1 MQRGGLRPP
10 DGGSPMSVDITG
22 RHIEITEPIRKF
34 ATDRLERLRGVMDEI
49 LEVHFILTVEKHQR
63 HIAELN
69 IKTRRDFY
77 HGEEVSTDMYTSIA
91 AVIDKVE
98 KQILRGKQRSVA
110 RKRHNNNHKGA
121 EVITTTS
128 VLEVEEALGE
138 RLPRII
144 RSHQVAA
151 KPMSVDDAAIEIGD
165 SNHDFLVFRNA
176 DTERLNVVYKRKDG
190 NIGWIEPEA

>member
-1 MQRGGLRPP
+1 
-10 DGGSPMSVDITG
+10 MSIDITG

-34 ATDRLERLRGVMDEI
+34 ATDRLDRLRGVIDAI
-49 LEVHFILTVEKHQR
+49 QEVHFILTVEKHQR

-77 HGEEVSTDMYTSIA
+77 HSEEVSTDMYRSVAA
-91 AVIDKVE
+91 AVDKVE
-98 KQILRGKQRSVA
+98 KQILKDKERLVA
-110 RKRHNNNHKGA
+110 RKRHNNNHKG

-128 VLEVEEALGE
+128 IVEVEEILGQ

-144 RSHQVAA
+144 RQNEVAA
-151 KPMSVDDAAIEIGD
+151 KPMSVDDAAVEVGD
-165 SNHDFLVFRNA
+165 SDRDFLVFRNS
-176 DTERLNVVYKRKDG
+176 DTERLNVVFKRRDG

>member
-1 MQRGGLRPP
+1 
-10 DGGSPMSVDITG
+10 MSIDITG

-34 ATDRLERLRGVMDEI
+34 ATDRLDRLRGVIDAI
-49 LEVHFILTVEKHQR
+49 QEVHFILTVEKHQR

-77 HGEEVSTDMYTSIA
+77 HAEEVSTDMYTSVAA
-91 AVIDKVE
+91 AVDKVE
-98 KQILRGKQRSVA
+98 KQILKDKERLVA
-110 RKRHNNNHKGA
+110 RKRHNNNHKG

-128 VLEVEEALGE
+128 VVEVEEIIGQ

-144 RSHQVAA
+144 RQNEVAA
-151 KPMSVDDAAIEIGD
+151 KPMSVDDAAVEVGD
-165 SNHDFLVFRNA
+165 SDRDFLVFRNS
-176 DTERLNVVYKRKDG
+176 DTERLNVVFKRRDG

>member
-1 MQRGGLRPP
+1 
-10 DGGSPMSVDITG
+10 
-22 RHIEITEPIRKF
+22 
-34 ATDRLERLRGVMDEI
+34 MDEI
-49 LEVHFILTVEKHQR
+49 LEAHFILTVEKHQR

-98 KQILRGKQRSVA
+98 KQILRDKERFVT
-110 RKRHNNNHKGA
+110 RKRHNNNHRGA

-128 VLEVEEALGE
+128 VFEVEETLGE

-144 RSHQVAA
+144 RTHEVAA
-151 KPMSVDDAAIEIGD
+151 KPMSVDDAAIQIGD
-165 SNHDFLVFRNA
+165 SGHEFLVFRNS
-176 DTERLNVVYKRKDG
+176 DTERLNVVYNRNVG
-190 NIGWIEPEA
+190 YMCWIDTVS

>member
-1 MQRGGLRPP
+1 
-10 DGGSPMSVDITG
+10 MSVDITG
-22 RHIEITEPIRKF
+22 RHIEVTEPIRKF
-34 ATDRLERLRGVMDEI
+34 ATDRLERLHGVIDEI
-49 LEVHFILTVEKHQR
+49 LEAHFILTVEKHQR

-91 AVIDKVE
+91 SVLDKVE
-98 KQILRGKQRSVA
+98 KQILKSKERHVA
-110 RKRHNNNHKGA
+110 RKRHNNNHKGG
-121 EVITTTS
+121 EVITTAS
-128 VLEVEEALGE
+128 VVEVEEVLGE

-144 RSHQVAA
+144 RMNEVAA
-151 KPMSVDDAAIEIGD
+151 KPMSVDDAAIQIGD
-165 SNHDFLVFRNA
+165 SDGEFLVFRNA

>member
-1 MQRGGLRPP
+1 
-10 DGGSPMSVDITG
+10 MSVDITG
-22 RHIEITEPIRKF
+22 RHIEVTEPIRKF
-34 ATDRLERLRGVMDEI
+34 ATDRLERLRAGVDEI

-63 HIAELN
+63 HIAEVN

-91 AVIDKVE
+91 AVVDKVE
-98 KQILRGKQRSVA
+98 KQILKDKERNVT
-110 RKRHNNNHKGA
+110 RKRHNNNHKGG

-128 VLEVEEALGE
+128 VVEVEEALGE
-138 RLPRII
+138 QLPRII
-144 RSHQVAA
+144 RNNEVAA
-151 KPMSVDDAAIEIGD
+151 KPMSVDDAAIHIGGSD
-165 SNHDFLVFRNA
+165 REFLVFRNS